1 MATINGKP
9 SVYITP
15 STLPTQPPTY
25 EARIA
30 ETTAIAKGMADEE
43 LAAKAEAEAREH
55 TNCPYCQAAF
65 VNWRTA
71 NPTSTQAEEA
81 HAEIWEKCPAC
92 VEEYRA
98 WCEEADRQAEEHELE
113 RLGTGAVHAIN
124 GDDHR
129 WQNGGDK

>member
-1 MATINGKP
+1 MNLINGKP

-15 STLPTQPPTY
+15 ATLPTQQPTY

-43 LAAKAEAEAREH
+43 LAAKAEAEARQH
-55 TNCPYCQAAF
+55 TNCPNCQAAF

-71 NPTSTQAEEA
+71 NPTSAQAEEA

-92 VEEYRA
+92 SEEYSA
-98 WCEEADRQAEEHELE
+98 WCEEADRQAEEYELE